1 MHLAV
6 TKKLKISFFMG
17 MALLGFLAVFIGFG
31 KTLPPAIRDV
41 RTPSL
46 IYIHGAFSFGWICLF
61 FVQATLIRYNNFK
74 LHKLF
79 GLLGLV
85 IAIGA
90 ALTMPLA
97 GVFEAQKELKTE
109 GISAYSNMTGT
120 LTTAIM
126 FLGIVIAGILN
137 RKNPQAHKRLMLLA
151 TIVILWVA
159 WFRFRH
165 YFPSVP
171 RPDIWFGLV
180 LPDSLIIVSWLW
192 DKYVN
197 GKLHP
202 VLGWVG
208 AFIIIEQTFEV
219 VMSKSA
225 GWWLLGKET
234 FELLTGWGIKFTL

>member
-1 MHLAV
+1 MQLFV

-31 KTLPPAIRDV
+31 KTLPPAIKDV

-46 IYIHGAFSFGWICLF
+46 IFIHGAFSFGWLCLF

-85 IAIGA
+85 IALGA

-97 GVFEAQKELKTE
+97 GVFEVQKELQTE
-109 GISAYSNMTGT
+109 GISAYSNMFGT
-120 LTTAIM
+120 VTTAIM
-126 FLGIVIAGILN
+126 FLGIVIAGVLN

-180 LPDSLIIVSWLW
+180 LPDSLI
-192 DKYVN
+192 
-197 GKLHP
+197 
-202 VLGWVG
+202 
-208 AFIIIEQTFEV
+208 
-219 VMSKSA
+219 
-225 GWWLLGKET
+225 
-234 FELLTGWGIKFTL
+234 